1 MAELK
6 NCTTNF
12 YPELCG
18 VNVIV
23 DPRSQLGVDDD
34 RLLIIGQKGT
44 GATAADNSVQQVR
57 DDTRAALFGADSM
70 LNRMID
76 EAREQFPTTE
86 LFAFVLPN
94 AGTAGEAEV
103 TITGVPAAS
112 GPGIVYL
119 FVNGRTYQA
128 AFDPAVD
135 TNQTLAAKFAAL
147 ITSNDPTLGAVA
159 ALGVLTITTEILG
172 EIGGFLDVRA
182 SYGVRLDLASH
193 PDITVAIAMTAATGV
208 PDLSALATLGQ
219 GYEFVAMPYTDD
231 NAVADLSA
239 YLCGQWSGGAN
250 SRAYGV
256 FYGTDTDAIVLGQTT
271 NNALVS
277 FAAINGALTPPYLET
292 MSYAGI
298 MFRRLNCQSADI
310 AASLT
315 GERMPAMLAPE
326 IADRFTPAEEAALV
340 EAGIGYFRV
349 TRVNDVNIGRAVT
362 TYTVADNGTLDQS
375 FRDVNRPAMTA
386 CISRYLREQL
396 TAKYTGYAFRRDGIV
411 GRTSDK
417 VATEAGIRNFIISLG
432 GVLSDRNLVQDIPGF
447 IASLSVE
454 YDAETGCV
462 AIRIDPELVNQFCCA
477 NVTLRTI

>member
-23 DPRSQLGVDDD
+23 DPRAQLGVDDD
-34 RLLIIGQKGT
+34 RLLIIGQSNAAGT
-44 GATAADNSVQQVR
+44 ADVGSVQLVR
-57 DDTRAALFGADSM
+57 DDTRTGLFGANSM

-86 LFAFVLPN
+86 LYAFVVEN
-94 AGTAGEAEV
+94 DGTAGEADV
-103 TITGVPAAS
+103 TFTGVPAAT

-119 FVNGRTYQA
+119 FVNGRIYQA
-128 AFDPAVD
+128 AYDPTVD

-147 ITSNDPTLGAVA
+147 IEANDPALAAVA
-159 ALGVLTITTEILG
+159 ALGVLTITTDTLG
-172 EIGGFLDVRA
+172 VIGGFLDVRA
-182 SYGVRLDLASH
+182 TYGVRPDLASN
-193 PDITVAIAMTAATGV
+193 PDIGVAIAMTAPTGL
-208 PDLSALATLGQ
+208 PDLSALADLTEGF
-219 GYEFVAMPYTDD
+219 EFVAMPYPDD
-231 NAVADLSA
+231 NSVAALST

-256 FYGTDTDAIVLGQTT
+256 FYGTDTAAIVLGQTT
-271 NNALVS
+271 NNALIS
-277 FAAINGALTPPYLET
+277 FAAIDGALTPPYLET
-292 MSYAGI
+292 VSYAGI
-298 MFRRLNCQSADI
+298 MFRRLNCQSSDI

-326 IADRFTPAEEAALV
+326 IADRFSPAQEANMV

-386 CISRYLREQL
+386 CISRFLRENM
-396 TAKYTGYAFRRDGIV
+396 TAKYTGYAFRRDGIT
-411 GRTSDK
+411 GRASEK
-417 VATEAGIRNFIISLG
+417 VATLAGVRNYLVSLASQ
-432 GVLSDRNLVQDIPGF
+432 LSDRNLVQNIDGF
-447 IASLSVE
+447 IASLVVE
-454 YDAETGCV
+454 FDQESGCV
-462 AIRIDPELVNQFCCA
+462 AITVDPELVNQFCCA
-477 NVTLRTI
+477 NITLRTI

>member
-23 DPRSQLGVDDD
+23 DPRAQLGVDDD
-34 RLLIIGQKGT
+34 RLLIIGQANAAGT
-44 GATAADNSVQQVR
+44 APLGSVQLVR
-57 DDTRAALFGADSM
+57 DDTRTGLFGANSM

-86 LFAFVLPN
+86 LYAFVVEN
-94 AGTAGEAEV
+94 EGTAGEAEV
-103 TITGVPAAS
+103 TITNVPTAT

-119 FVNGRTYQA
+119 FVNGRIYQA
-128 AFDPAVD
+128 AYDPTVD
-135 TNQTLAAKFAAL
+135 TNQSLTAKFAAL
-147 ITSNDPTLGAVA
+147 IEATDPSLTAVA
-159 ALGVLTITTEILG
+159 ALGVLTITTDTLG
-172 EIGGFLDVRA
+172 AIGGFLDVRA
-182 SYGVRLDLASH
+182 TYGVRPDLASN
-193 PDITVAIAMTAATGV
+193 PDIGVAIAMTAATGL
-208 PDLSALATLGQ
+208 PDLSALADLTEGF
-219 GYEFVAMPYTDD
+219 EFVAMPYPDD
-231 NAVADLSA
+231 NAVAALST

-256 FYGTDTDAIVLGQTT
+256 FYGDDTAAIVLGQTT
-271 NNALVS
+271 NNALIS
-277 FAAINGALTPPYLET
+277 FAAIDGALTPPYLET
-292 MSYAGI
+292 VSYAGI
-298 MFRRLNCQSADI
+298 MFRRLNCQSSDI

-326 IADRFTPAEEAALV
+326 IADRFSPAQEASLV

-386 CISRYLREQL
+386 CISRFLRENM
-396 TAKYTGYAFRRDGIV
+396 TAKYTGYAFRNDGIV
-411 GRTSDK
+411 GRASEK
-417 VATEAGIRNFIISLG
+417 VATLAGVRNYLVSLASQ
-432 GVLSDRNLVQDIPGF
+432 LSDRNLVQNIDGF
-447 IASLSVE
+447 IASLVVE
-454 YDAETGCV
+454 FDQQTGCV
-462 AIRIDPELVNQFCCA
+462 AITVDPELVNQFCCA
-477 NVTLRTI
+477 NITLRTI